1 MALAPLRR
9 EGGRRR
15 PSLVPLHREGG
26 RWRSGATRDGRG
38 LGRRAGVLAW
48 SRRALVVAG
57 AAGAGELPGRGGG
70 MGDWGGECRSVRVV
84 GEAWEVWKWMRT
96 WARVVKWAANL
107 GHLGFM
113 KLNCNGLGSS
123 VTRVKEPNRTEDF
136 GSWELGTEQRTE
148 ILGSGSRLVRFG
160 PRFSVKF
167 AQG

>member
-1 MALAPLRR
+1 MAVGGD
-9 EGGRRR
+9 EGR
-15 PSLVPLHREGG
+15 
-26 RWRSGATRDGRG
+26 TG

-70 MGDWGGECRSVRVV
+70 MGDWGGECRSVRGV
-84 GEAWEVWKWMRT
+84 GEAWEVWKLVRT
-96 WARVVKWAANL
+96 WARVVEWAANL

-136 GSWELGTEQRTE
+136 GS
-148 ILGSGSRLVRFG
+148 
-160 PRFSVKF
+160 
-167 AQG
+167 